1 YDVRRGDRGAVAA
14 PLALHRDGVLVLE
27 AGGAG
32 DDLDVVAQQLVAD
45 HLDLAPDHVL
55 GARQQVGDR
64 DVALDP
70 VARAVQVALGE
81 PGEVEDRLPQ
91 RLGRDRAG
99 VDADAAHHAPAFRHA
114 DALAQLRGRDRG
126 LLPARAGSDDEQVVV
141 VHATPPQ
148 APTPQEDSVAGV
160 DPLGKRGIDIRGTT
174 PPTIP
179 CTRPAVVHLGPI
191 HPPRPAPVHNRTEQ
205 PTQHPGPPAH
215 PRRMTPP
222 AEPLPVH
229 RRRAL
234 RIRDQGELVAAI
246 PAVLGFHPR
255 ESLVLMAT
263 VGGTLPG
270 ATGPSGRRL
279 GLTLRAD
286 LPPPEHPDYP
296 EHAELVVASAVRGLL
311 LDEPVAAIAVAVSES
326 GHPPGAPPHPAVA
339 TAVASAFDARG
350 VPLQA
355 SMWAER
361 TTGGARWACYDPC
374 GCAGVVPDP

>member
-1 YDVRRGDRGAVAA
+1 
-14 PLALHRDGVLVLE
+14 
-27 AGGAG
+27 
-32 DDLDVVAQQLVAD
+32 
-45 HLDLAPDHVL
+45 
-55 GARQQVGDR
+55 
-64 DVALDP
+64 
-70 VARAVQVALGE
+70 
-81 PGEVEDRLPQ
+81 
-91 RLGRDRAG
+91 
-99 VDADAAHHAPAFRHA
+99 
-114 DALAQLRGRDRG
+114 
-126 LLPARAGSDDEQVVV
+126 
-141 VHATPPQ
+141 
-148 APTPQEDSVAGV
+148 
-160 DPLGKRGIDIRGTT
+160 
-174 PPTIP
+174 
-179 CTRPAVVHLGPI
+179 
-191 HPPRPAPVHNRTEQ
+191 
-205 PTQHPGPPAH
+205 
-215 PRRMTPP
+215 MTPP

-374 GCAGVVPDP
+374 GCAGVVPDPAATPFLATVVAHGRVVHADREALGALVAPADPDVLRGRERRLVRAVDGVLDTVDLAAGGGGDVPDPAVLDPGAGVRAVDAAIADAAAGRLALADDRVVALALALGVDEVRAAALRRCAGPHAAAAEQLWAALARETPDPEAAVPATLLAVSALLRGDGALANVALDRAEAAWPGHAFAGVVRRAVGLHPSAVREMVTGGGR